1 MPDGIALFEAY
12 VADVRAGLLAS
23 GTPAEEL
30 EVVLDAITDGFYERV
45 GSETPPVDDVR
56 RALAEMPDAAS
67 YGAAPSPPSPPPET
81 RSTLGLASLGVL
93 VGGLGLALASGD
105 PDTGGAWM
113 LVTLVV
119 APVLGILAR
128 DRYGRATVAT
138 AGALA
143 LLLAAIVWFEGV

>member
-1 MPDGIALFEAY
+1 
-12 VADVRAGLLAS
+12 
-23 GTPAEEL
+23 
-30 EVVLDAITDGFYERV
+30 
-45 GSETPPVDDVR
+45 
-56 RALAEMPDAAS
+56 
-67 YGAAPSPPSPPPET
+67 
-81 RSTLGLASLGVL
+81 VL